1 MTIHPVRICSAAV
14 LAFLLP
20 LGVSAQVT
28 PVQPVRPVTTP
39 RSTWGGTPAPVQR
52 PSWAPPQ
59 ATPRP
64 PAAAPATAPAAPAEP
79 PPAAAAPSAP
89 TSGYAP
95 SAYAPPAGDTP
106 AELIAHPVW
115 DTVTR
120 RDYDGPKELAKCLE
134 LQKQTGT
141 CILLY
146 FCNDQDSSEKGLC
159 HWWEKNLKSRR
170 EWQKATAPY
179 LRVTIRLPGSTEA
192 RELATRYNIK
202 TTPALL
208 VLQPNDRPNPRFT
221 RRVPVIKWSALKEP
235 TPMTPA
241 EALPALSDAS
251 TPAYQ
256 EYLAPIIE
264 KTK

>member
-1 MTIHPVRICSAAV
+1 MTIHPVRICSAV
-14 LAFLLP
+14 ILALLLP
-20 LGVSAQVT
+20 LAVTAQVT

-39 RSTWGGTPAPVQR
+39 RATGVQYPAPVQR
-52 PSWAPPQ
+52 PSWAVQPP
-59 ATPRP
+59 AGPRP
-64 PAAAPATAPAAPAEP
+64 VAAPTAAPAAPSQP
-79 PPAAAAPSAP
+79 PPTAAAPSAP
-89 TSGYAP
+89 SSGYAP
-95 SAYAPPAGDTP
+95 STYPQPAGDVP
-106 AELIAHPVW
+106 QELIDHPVW
-115 DTVTR
+115 DPVTR
-120 RDYDGPKELAKCLE
+120 RDYDGPKDLAKCLE

-241 EALPALSDAS
+241 EALPELSSAS

>member
-1 MTIHPVRICSAAV
+1 MTIRPVRICSAAV

-20 LGVSAQVT
+20 LAVSAQVT

-39 RSTWGGTPAPVQR
+39 RSTWGGTPTPVQR

-64 PAAAPATAPAAPAEP
+64 APAAPAAAPAATG
-79 PPAAAAPSAP
+79 PAAAAPSAP
-89 TSGYAP
+89 SSGYAP
-95 SAYAPPAGDTP
+95 SAYGRAPDAGDVP
-106 AELIAHPVW
+106 PELVEHPVW
-115 DTVTR
+115 DPVTR
-120 RDYDGPKELAKCLE
+120 RDYDGPKDLAKCLE

-221 RRVPVIKWSALKEP
+221 RRVPVIKWSAQKEP

-241 EALPALSDAS
+241 EALPELSAAS